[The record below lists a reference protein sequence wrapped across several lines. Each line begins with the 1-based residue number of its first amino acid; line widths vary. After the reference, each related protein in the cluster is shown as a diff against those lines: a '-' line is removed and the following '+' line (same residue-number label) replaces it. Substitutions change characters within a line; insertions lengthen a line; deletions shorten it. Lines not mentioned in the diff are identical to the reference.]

1 MLKLLGFVALVVII
15 AAVIMSPRE
24 TGKVAGEVYRGA
36 ADLAGSAYEGAVEGA
51 KEAKG
56 GTK

>member
-24 TGKVAGEVYRGA
+24 TDRKSVV
-36 ADLAGSAYEGAVEGA
+36 
-51 KEAKG
+51 
-56 GTK
+56 